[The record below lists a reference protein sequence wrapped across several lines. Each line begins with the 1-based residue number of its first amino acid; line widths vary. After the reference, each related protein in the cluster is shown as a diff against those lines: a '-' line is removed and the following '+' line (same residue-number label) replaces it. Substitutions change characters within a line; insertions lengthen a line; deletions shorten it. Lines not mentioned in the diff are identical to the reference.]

1 MGFCRG
7 GYLYPMQGG
16 AAVYRALQGFTG
28 ALCAV
33 GRGAAVQRREEGRK
47 KGRRRDRDS
56 SSGKGGRGG
65 GGTGYRGKGRKRG
78 SGAALGQLDRVGGG
92 GAACSVWGLYRF
104 LHIVNKWDFMQCIA

>member
-7 GYLYPMQGG
+7 WGFTPCKGG

-56 SSGKGGRGG
+56 SSSGKGEGVGKVGREGRKKEKGLYGVASGMGRG
-65 GGTGYRGKGRKRG
+65 
-78 SGAALGQLDRVGGG
+78 
-92 GAACSVWGLYRF
+92 
-104 LHIVNKWDFMQCIA
+104 